1 MKKIIVFLFSLF
13 IGLQSFAQFFEAN
26 KQVFKSPQLDQ
37 VIAKTKTV
45 AILPFTAKISYKK
58 MPKGMTLES
67 LKEEEKTLSQQMQQG
82 MYTYLL
88 RKSDDY
94 SVSFQDV
101 NRTNA
106 ILKKTGIY
114 ENLSEILEDSLCK
127 VLNVDAV
134 IKSTWN
140 YEKTGSEAGAIASTL
155 LLGMSKAVATGS
167 IVMQINEKEKGDMVW
182 RFYKEMNEGAFS
194 NANEVME
201 RMMRKIGRNF
211 PFEK

>member
-1 MKKIIVFLFSLF
+1 MKKFIVLLLTLF
-13 IGLQSFAQFFEAN
+13 IGFQSFAQFFESN

-45 AILPFTAKISYKK
+45 AILPFSAKISYKK

-94 SVSFQDV
+94 SVNFQDV

-106 ILKKTGIY
+106 ILKKVGIY
-114 ENLSEILEDSLCK
+114 ENLSEVLEDSLCK

-140 YEKTGSEAGAIASTL
+140 YEKTGSEAGAIASSL

>member
-1 MKKIIVFLFSLF
+1 MKKLIAFLSIIV
-13 IGLQSFAQFFEAN
+13 IGLQGFAQFFESN
-26 KQVFKSPQLDQ
+26 KQVFKSPQLDL

-45 AILPFTAKISYKK
+45 AILPFSAKISYKK

-67 LKEEEKTLSQQMQQG
+67 IKEEEKTLSQQMQQG

-101 NRTNA
+101 SRTNA
-106 ILKKTGIY
+106 LLKKNGIY
-114 ENLSEILEDSLCK
+114 DNLSDILEDSLCK
-127 VLNVDAV
+127 VLQVDAI

-140 YEKTGSEAGAIASTL
+140 YEKTGSEAGAIASAL

-167 IVMQINEKEKGDMVW
+167 IVLQINEKDKGEMVW

>member
-1 MKKIIVFLFSLF
+1 MKKLIVLLLTLF
-13 IGLQSFAQFFEAN
+13 IGFQSFAQFFESN

-45 AILPFTAKISYKK
+45 AILPFSAKISYKK
-58 MPKGMTLES
+58 IPKGMTLES

-101 NRTNA
+101 NRTNSL
-106 ILKKTGIY
+106 LKKVGIY
-114 ENLSEILEDSLCK
+114 ENLSEVLEDSLCK

-140 YEKTGSEAGAIASTL
+140 YEKTGSEAGAIASSL

>member
-1 MKKIIVFLFSLF
+1 MKKLIAFLSIIV
-13 IGLQSFAQFFEAN
+13 IGLQGFAQFFESN
-26 KQVFKSPQLDQ
+26 KQVFKSPQLDL

-45 AILPFTAKISYKK
+45 AILPFSAKISYKK
-58 MPKGMTLES
+58 MPKGMTVES
-67 LKEEEKTLSQQMQQG
+67 IKEEEKTLSQQLQQG

-101 NRTNA
+101 SRTNA
-106 ILKKTGIY
+106 MLKKNGIY
-114 ENLSEILEDSLCK
+114 DNLSDILEDSLCK
-127 VLNVDAV
+127 VLQVDAI

-140 YEKTGSEAGAIASTL
+140 YEKTGSEAGAIASAL

-167 IVMQINEKEKGDMVW
+167 IVLQINEKDKGEMVW

>member
-1 MKKIIVFLFSLF
+1 MKKFIVLLLTLF
-13 IGLQSFAQFFEAN
+13 IGFQSFAQFFESN

-45 AILPFTAKISYKK
+45 AILPFSAKISYKK

-106 ILKKTGIY
+106 ILKKVGIY
-114 ENLSEILEDSLCK
+114 ENLSEVLEDSLCK

-140 YEKTGSEAGAIASTL
+140 YEKTGSEAGAIASSL